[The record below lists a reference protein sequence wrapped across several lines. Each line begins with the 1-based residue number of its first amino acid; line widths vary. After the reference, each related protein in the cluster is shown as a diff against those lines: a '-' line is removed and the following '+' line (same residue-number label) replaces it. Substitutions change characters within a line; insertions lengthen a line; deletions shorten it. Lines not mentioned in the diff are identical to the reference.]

1 MIFVHQQNTLPFQIP
16 RAIWRTPGACLEAH
30 AHYRSIK
37 REQAE
42 QLEEERAVEE
52 LQRQRDEE
60 YLREKEAKKIGLKK
74 RKEKFAA
81 QEKSDADLEG
91 FAKLQHIKK
100 MESIQ
105 AARSR
110 AAAAAGVPSSGNSGG
125 FWSDDDLVELIR
137 LVKKH
142 PGGTP
147 ARWEVIADQ
156 MTRSV
161 TEVTFMAA
169 KMKEKGYRL
178 PGQTTATMA
187 TDSVAESIVQDT
199 QRVQAQCAPTIAVPE
214 TTNWSQEQQ
223 RQLEA
228 SLTKHPKTVEGDRW
242 TLISAEVAGK
252 SREEC
257 VERYKHLV
265 QMLRMQ
271 KAEKEDHPKRNTSKS
286 KEVDLEGVEEK
297 IAGGKRRNLRK
308 ERKKNMDFSS
318 EEDAGN
324 E

>member
-1 MIFVHQQNTLPFQIP
+1 M
-16 RAIWRTPGACLEAH
+16 
-30 AHYRSIK
+30 
-37 REQAE
+37 
-42 QLEEERAVEE
+42 
-52 LQRQRDEE
+52 QRLRDEE

-81 QEKSDADLEG
+81 QEKTDEELEG

-100 MESIQ
+100 LESIQ
-105 AARSR
+105 AAQSR
-110 AAAAAGVPSSGNSGG
+110 AAAAAAGGSAGSSNGG

-147 ARWEVIADQ
+147 ARWEMIAEQ
-156 MTRSV
+156 MNRSV
-161 TEVTFMAA
+161 TEITFMAA

-187 TDSVAESIVQDT
+187 TDSVAETLV
-199 QRVQAQCAPTIAVPE
+199 AQETSRLKAAAAVCAPTIAVPE
-214 TTNWSQEQQ
+214 TTNWSQDEQ

-228 SLTKHPKTVEGDRW
+228 AMTRHPRMVDGRDRW
-242 TLISAEVAGK
+242 ALIAAEVDGK

-257 VERYKHLV
+257 FERYKNLV
-265 QMLRMQ
+265 QMLQ
-271 KAEKEDHPKRNTSKS
+271 AKTTTKA
-286 KEVDLEGVEEK
+286 VERPQQSEQER
-297 IAGGKRRNLRK
+297 GGKRRNKRK

-318 EEDAGN
+318 EEED